1 MNVLNDLNTALAVNP
16 EKRKHLR
23 RIEHSVEWYQ
33 IVIGVLEADVAR
45 AVVDRLNTAKIK

>member
-23 RIEHSVEWYQ
+23 RIKDAVERHQ

-45 AVVDRLNTAKIK
+45 TVVDRLNTAKIK